1 MDVNAYGFLLRYS
14 SPFSI
19 LVVTHKDQLIELKC
33 PFKVEV
39 IKNVKNMMVSQIK
52 DVTQVKLST
61 NNKLVYIIEDKP
73 YFYYYFTILLTY

>member
-1 MDVNAYGFLLRYS
+1 MDVNAYGFLLKYS

-19 LVVTHKDQLIELKC
+19 LVVTNEDKLIELKC

-39 IKNVKNMMVSQIK
+39 IKSVKNMMSSQVK
-52 DVTQVKLST
+52 EVTEVKLST

-73 YFYYYFTILLTY
+73 YYYNYFTILL

>member
-1 MDVNAYGFLLRYS
+1 MDVNAYGFLLKYS

-19 LVVTHKDQLIELKC
+19 LVVTKEDKLIELKC

-39 IKNVKNMMVSQIK
+39 IKNVKNMMISQTKEVS
-52 DVTQVKLST
+52 QVKLAT

-73 YFYYYFTILLTY
+73 YFYTYFTILL

>member
-1 MDVNAYGFLLRYS
+1 MDVNAYGFLLKYS

-19 LVVTHKDQLIELKC
+19 LVVTHDDQLVELRC

-39 IKNVKNMMVSQIK
+39 IKNVKNMMASQIK
-52 DVTQVKLST
+52 EVSQVKLAT

>member
-1 MDVNAYGFLLRYS
+1 MDVNAYGFLLKYS

-19 LVVTHKDQLIELKC
+19 LVVTHENHLMELRC

-39 IKNVKNMMVSQIK
+39 VKNVKNMMTSQIK
-52 DVTQVKLST
+52 EVTQVKLST

-73 YFYYYFTILLTY
+73 YFYYYFSILV

>member
-1 MDVNAYGFLLRYS
+1 MDVNAYGFLLKYS

-19 LVVTHKDQLIELKC
+19 LVVTNEDKLIELKC

-39 IKNVKNMMVSQIK
+39 IKSVKNMMSSQVKEVIE
-52 DVTQVKLST
+52 VKLST

-73 YFYYYFTILLTY
+73 YYYNYFTILL

>member
-39 IKNVKNMMVSQIK
+39 IKSVKNMMTSQIK
-52 DVTQVKLST
+52 EVTQVKLST
-61 NNKLVYIIEDKP
+61 NNKLIFIIEDKP
-73 YFYYYFTILLTY
+73 YFYYYFTILI

>member
-1 MDVNAYGFLLRYS
+1 MDVNAYGFLLKYS

-19 LVVTHKDQLIELKC
+19 LVVTNEGKLLELKC

-39 IKNVKNMMVSQIK
+39 IKNVKNMMVTQIK
-52 DVTQVKLST
+52 DVSQVKLAT

-73 YFYYYFTILLTY
+73 YFYYYFTILL

>member
-1 MDVNAYGFLLRYS
+1 MDVNAYGFLLKYS

-19 LVVTHKDQLIELKC
+19 LVVSTDDKLIELRC

-39 IKNVKNMMVSQIK
+39 IKNVKNMMISQIK
-52 DVTQVKLST
+52 EVAQVKLAT

-73 YFYYYFTILLTY
+73 YYYYYFTILL